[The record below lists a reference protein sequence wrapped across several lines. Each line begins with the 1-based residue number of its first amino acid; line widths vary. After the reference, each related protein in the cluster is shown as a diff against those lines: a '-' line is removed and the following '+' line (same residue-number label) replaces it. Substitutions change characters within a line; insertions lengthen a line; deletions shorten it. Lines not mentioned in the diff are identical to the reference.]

1 MQQFNSIVALAVRSI
16 KTDHAIQQ
24 RETLIDS
31 AALNDYAAA
40 MTAGSVFPPIVVFHD
55 GATYW
60 LSDGYHRLE
69 AADEAGLKEIQAEVR
84 PGTKRDATLF
94 ACGANRDHGLR
105 RTRADIRRAIESLLK
120 DEEWSEWGDRRI
132 AEHVG
137 ASHPSVASV
146 RRELECQ
153 VVNFTTCGAGP
164 DPADQGDQ
172 LVNFTSCDDE
182 PDLAQQGAESQPPK
196 ASPTPNKRIGRD
208 GKTRAMPHPKAA
220 PTPTPQPAPVV
231 NKARLAMQAAHGLAA
246 ALTTL
251 EPLEIDL
258 LPEDAVTVLSNLRAT
273 LARLE
278 LRFGMEVQGHA

>member
-1 MQQFNSIVALAVRSI
+1 MQQNSSIVALAVRSI
-16 KTDHAIQQ
+16 KADHAIQQ
-24 RETLIDS
+24 RATLIDG
-31 AALNDYAAA
+31 AVLNDYAAA

-55 GATYW
+55 GTTYW

-69 AADEAGLKEIQAEVR
+69 AAGEAKIKTIAAEIR
-84 PGTKRDATLF
+84 PGSKRDATLY

-105 RTRADIRRAIESLLK
+105 RTRADIRRAIETLLK
-120 DEEWSEWGDRRI
+120 DEEWAEWGDRRI

-137 ASHPSVASV
+137 VSHPTVASV

-164 DPADQGDQ
+164 DPADLGDQ
-172 LVNFTSCDDE
+172 RVNLTRCADE
-182 PDLAQQGAESQPPK
+182 PDLAEQGAATQPLK
-196 ASPTPNKRIGRD
+196 APPAKRTGRD
-208 GKTRAMPHPKAA
+208 GKSYPTTQ
-220 PTPTPQPAPVV
+220 PTPPPQPASAV

-246 ALTTL
+246 ALTAL
-251 EPLEIDL
+251 EPLEVDL

-278 LRFGMEVQGHA
+278 LRFGLEVQGHA